1 MVARRFRPITL
12 VTVKKVHGALDDKEV
27 PSFQTVMAHVT
38 EVNGAQLQN
47 DLFGKQYTMTWVAR
61 VRGNVS
67 AKYVFYPRLGVED
80 KYVNKRSY
88 LTVILPFFNEVRY
101 FLNHIVGFAIN
112 SSAHLNVSISSHAP
126 QLRASIA
133 EPVLI

>member
-47 DLFGKQYTMTWVAR
+47 DLFGKQYTMTWIAR

-88 LTVILPFFNEVRY
+88 LTVIQIRKHANRTDIYFANDTGVDSNE
-101 FLNHIVGFAIN
+101 LE
-112 SSAHLNVSISSHAP
+112 
-126 QLRASIA
+126 Q
-133 EPVLI
+133 